1 MARSLTIVERRVS
14 DDERAAYFAALSAR
28 KQRAA
33 AVPAHFWVFEHATER
48 GRFVE
53 FTEAAGEEQIAAVHG
68 DDGPPHEIWREVQGG

>member
-1 MARSLTIVERRVS
+1 MARTLTIVERRVT
-14 DDERAAYFAALSAR
+14 DAERAEYLAALSGR

-53 FTEAAGEEQIAAVHG
+53 FTEAAGEEQIAALH
-68 DDGPPHEIWREVQGG
+68 DHDMPADLWREVQGG